1 MANIFNQINAST
13 PNSVARP
20 IANEVVAGK
29 NAIAASLVTLGQPVT
44 IEDTFQTMAD
54 KMKLIVRNVDVTP
67 IAGNPTDWHDLAQVV
82 AQNGGLLTDYP
93 YYFAILLNKFPK
105 SINLSGSNF
114 YLTSDGYAST
124 ESRMHTF
131 DIAKDEVGADA
142 YADFTGKVAGLATDI
157 TITADNVGAVGN
169 IKLANGAS
177 TITEL
182 ITEWNVAHPTNTITL
197 TSGDGTQVPLVRFFG
212 TVAGITTS
220 VDIKQDAGT
229 TWVETITLVADG
241 VKSVATLVS
250 DWNTANPT
258 QTLTVASGVTT
269 QIPTD
274 DIVLTQDE
282 IQLGGGFIGNAGKS
296 TRWVIFAN
304 SINNTSPIYDFGATV
319 NAQSI
324 TMGVH
329 LLQCFIGGI
338 NPVNLN
344 FYSASAA
351 NTCPLR
357 GGLFFADR
365 TGLDSS
371 IEFTLK
377 QNALQ
382 GCTFTR
388 LKFPNAP
395 VTNWRSGTAPSTI
408 MLPNL
413 VNVSFS
419 EGTEEIFATLNL
431 LGATVSAA
439 TSLVSSFRV
448 PNSCKRLFI
457 SSGATAFYGSKI
469 QELRFPTGMT
479 DIWIGATPLG
489 AGSSNMRMF
498 DSSIFLQRVIIPQ
511 VENLCL
517 SNSTTGVAMNTLYK
531 LFQNCTALEYLEI
544 GTPTKFFAQNSGF
557 EGCTALTNI
566 VIGSNW
572 RYGLAITTSATDC
585 PLTVASMNAMFAN
598 LKNLTPYLIGTVS
611 TTNNTTLI
619 TGDGTQ
625 DFREVL
631 SVGETMIVNSI
642 GRIVASVTQNTVT
655 LTTTVSGTASGLSW
669 SAPKTITL
677 GATNLAKMS
686 AGELEVAT
694 DKGFTL
700 A

>member
-131 DIAKDEVGADA
+131 DTAKDEVGADA

-338 NPVNLN
+338 NPVNLM
-344 FYSASAA
+344 FYSATAA

-357 GGLFFADR
+357 GGLYFADR

-371 IEFTLK
+371 INFELK
-377 QNALQ
+377 RNALQ

-395 VTNWRSGTAPSTI
+395 KVDWSKGDGASNI
-408 MLPNL
+408 VLPNL
-413 VNVSFS
+413 VNLSFS
-419 EGTEEIFATLNL
+419 EGTTEIILPFVLTSVA
-431 LGATVSAA
+431 GAA
-439 TSLVSSFRV
+439 LSS
-448 PNSCKRLFI
+448 I
-457 SSGATAFYGSKI
+457 SSYRLPSTCTKYNEGGGVNFRGSEI
-469 QELRFPTGMT
+469 QELILPTGMT
-479 DIWIGATPLG
+479 EIILKADNYTSSTLLQKVVIPSATRLTFPDHTFR
-489 AGSSNMRMF
+489 S
-498 DSSIFLQRVIIPQ
+498 
-511 VENLCL
+511 
-517 SNSTTGVAMNTLYK
+517 
-531 LFQNCTALEYLEI
+531 CTALEYFEV
-544 GTPTKFFAQNSGF
+544 GSPTEFFSYPPNNPF
-557 EGCTALTNI
+557 TGCTALTNL
-566 VIGSNW
+566 VLGSGW
-572 RYGLAITTSATDC
+572 RYTFFVTTSATDC

-611 TTNNTTLI
+611 TNGTTLI

-631 SVGETMIVNSI
+631 SAGETMIVNSNT
-642 GRIVASVTQNTVT
+642 RTVASVTQNTVT
-655 LTTTVSGTASGLSW
+655 LTGGVAGTASGLSW

-677 GATNLAKMS
+677 GATNLAKEGLTP
-686 AGELEVAT
+686 AVAT